1 MKLLTAIVRDE
12 YALDVSTKLN
22 AADLQCTRIAS
33 TGGFWRK
40 GYVTMLIGVEENE
53 IDKALAIIDDN
64 AGPEIDPNLAP
75 SSHPPHR
82 ATIFVLDV
90 DQFARY

>member
-12 YALDVSTKLN
+12 YALDVSSRLN

-40 GYVTMLIGVEENE
+40 GYVTMLIGVEEDE
-53 IDKALAIIDDN
+53 IERALAIIDDN
-64 AGPEIDPNLAP
+64 AGPEIDPELAP
-75 SSHPPHR
+75 STHPPRR
-82 ATIFVLDV
+82 ATVFVLDV